1 MFAGNQIQ
9 QLRVGNLRPGFIL
22 LLCWL
27 SVCMFATEYPLQF
40 KTANLALYADKKPSP
55 QIQQTLFA
63 LDSRI
68 DELQMQ
74 LGVYL
79 DELAPI
85 YLMESEKTY
94 NELAL
99 GKAQIVEFSD
109 AFYDGKQQCIYLRPL
124 TVQRSD
130 YPGILLHEY
139 LHWYLEKLFLRAPL
153 WFHEGMA
160 MHFSGQMG
168 FDKYL
173 IFLQQSFIGRS
184 SDLFRLSSH
193 YPENRDDWQIF
204 YLSSSMAIRYM
215 SDRHA
220 ESWKR
225 FWELVAYAH
234 RKGEKAEFS
243 SYFAL
248 AYNTNLY
255 DFHLGFSAWAHK
267 LRWQYLIWG
276 LNAMLALLL
285 PLIVVLGYR
294 NRQKRRAALPDLPEP
309 EDAE

>member
-1 MFAGNQIQ
+1 MG
-9 QLRVGNLRPGFIL
+9 
-22 LLCWL
+22 
-27 SVCMFATEYPLQF
+27 SEYPLQF
-40 KTANLALYADKKPSP
+40 KTANLAVYSESALNKAM
-55 QIQQTLFA
+55 QQTLIT

-68 DELQMQ
+68 DALQMK

-79 DELAPI
+79 DDRAPI
-85 YLMESEKTY
+85 RLVKSEKAY
-94 NELAL
+94 SELAL
-99 GKAQIVEFSD
+99 GKAGIVEFSD
-109 AFYDGKQQCIYLRPL
+109 AFYDGNQQCIYLRPL
-124 TVQRSD
+124 TAQRND

-168 FDKYL
+168 FDQY
-173 IFLQQSFIGRS
+173 IFFLQQSFFGRR

-193 YPENRDDWQIF
+193 YPEKQQDWQIF

-215 SDRHA
+215 SDRHE

-225 FWELVAYAH
+225 FWELVAYSN
-234 RKGEKAEFS
+234 RKGELAEFS
-243 SYFAL
+243 ACFTM
-248 AYNTNLY
+248 AYHTSLY
-255 DFHLGFSAWAHK
+255 DFHLGYSAWAQK

-276 LNAMLALLL
+276 LNALLALLL